1 MRSLTSQD
9 REQAFIRVTRLFPER
24 YAEQIAAGMSD
35 CELQS
40 ALKDYLGI
48 AGGSGARDT
57 LCVAYQG
64 AGLKIW
70 AGWSFPNSAL
80 DEPVFASDST
90 IKMARQVY
98 NIADPDND
106 QLALF

>member
-1 MRSLTSQD
+1 MRSLTSTD
-9 REQAFIRVTRLFPER
+9 REQAFIKVTRLFPER

-35 CELQS
+35 HELQI
-40 ALKDYLGI
+40 ALKAYLGI

-70 AGWSFPNSAL
+70 AGWRSPNAVL
-80 DEPVFASDST
+80 DEPIFTGDST
-90 IKMARQVY
+90 IKMARKVY
-98 NIADPDND
+98 DIADPDND
-106 QLALF
+106 QLALS